1 MPLPSRPIVITFGRF
16 NPPTTGHKLLFDH
29 VVATAHRFGADV
41 MVYPSVS
48 QDARSNPLPFS
59 TKVKFLQRLFPRLTF
74 NTNPQ
79 MRSPFDAFKDV
90 ASRGYNKLYVVVGG
104 DRVEAFEGFASYF
117 KRVDARGYDASK
129 HIPMEYHVVGV
140 PRRDIKTVSGTA
152 QRQRAAQNDF
162 AGFLRGSADP
172 KQQDVIRDLFV
183 AVRRGMNMHES
194 HKLRLATLQHS
205 FQMPLVEQLNEGG
218 ATGGWGEIPQH
229 GASGYKSLAFPSTNA
244 PFPSHG
250 QQRATFATPS
260 DRLAGAKILYKTL
273 TQQNVPSGLHTPE
286 DIVNDAIRRV
296 LTMPTVRL
304 TTNQWNIA
312 GQMFRKMDELG
323 IQWNRKLL
331 SPMTKRAL
339 RLEAEGSGAP
349 KPPSEVDRL
358 KVRQN
363 QEKIELQRRQGNE
376 LMAAKLR
383 DVQQKAREQQ
393 QKASAPK
400 PASR

>member
-1 MPLPSRPIVITFGRF
+1 MPAPSRSIVITFGRF

-29 VVATAHRFGADV
+29 VVSTAHRLGADV
-41 MVYPSVS
+41 TVYPSVS

-59 TKVKFLQRLFPRLTF
+59 TKVKFLQRLFPRVSF

-79 MRSPFDAFKDV
+79 MRTPFDAFKDV
-90 ASRGYNKLYVVVGG
+90 ASRGYDSLYVVVGA
-104 DRVEAFEGFASYF
+104 DRAEAFQAFGSYF
-117 KRVDARGYDASK
+117 KQPTSRGFDPSK
-129 HIPMEYHVVGV
+129 HIPLAYHVVSV
-140 PRRDIKTVSGTA
+140 PRRDIKTVSGTV

-172 KQQDVIRDLFV
+172 RRQDVIHDLFV

-194 HKLRLATLQHS
+194 RKLRLAAAQHS

-218 ATGGWGEIPQH
+218 AT
-229 GASGYKSLAFPSTNA
+229 
-244 PFPSHG
+244 
-250 QQRATFATPS
+250 
-260 DRLAGAKILYKTL
+260 
-273 TQQNVPSGLHTPE
+273 
-286 DIVNDAIRRV
+286 
-296 LTMPTVRL
+296 
-304 TTNQWNIA
+304 
-312 GQMFRKMDELG
+312 
-323 IQWNRKLL
+323 
-331 SPMTKRAL
+331 
-339 RLEAEGSGAP
+339 EGSGAP

-383 DVQQKAREQQ
+383 DVQQKAREQS
-393 QKASAPK
+393 QKSSAPK